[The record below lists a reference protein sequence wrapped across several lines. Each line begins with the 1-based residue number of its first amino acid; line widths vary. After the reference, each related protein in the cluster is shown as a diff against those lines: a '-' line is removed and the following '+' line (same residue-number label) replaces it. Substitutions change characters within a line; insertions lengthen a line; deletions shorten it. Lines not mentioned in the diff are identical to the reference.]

1 MLIKLA
7 WRNIWRNS
15 RRSIIVLTSIIV
27 GLVAVVLYDAL
38 SVGMI
43 QQMLDNQIGAH
54 TAHIQIHKQGFND
67 NKLVQN
73 YVPNPRRVAQ
83 ALANAPGVKAFSER
97 VITFGILSSATN
109 SSGVSL
115 IGIDPGQE
123 ARVTTIKKSLVEGRY
138 LSGKMH
144 EIVIGKKLAE
154 KLEVK
159 LGDKVVAMASRVDG
173 SIGSDVFRVVGI
185 FETFSSEFD
194 KTSMYISI
202 GNARE
207 MLGLGQN
214 VSEFAVIVDNL
225 QQISRVKNELLQQL
239 AAEKSASEYEVFTYR
254 ELLPLLV
261 MQVDVYRESI
271 IIFYGIV
278 ALAMAFGI
286 INTMLMSVFERINE
300 FGVLMAMG
308 MKNRRL
314 FAMILLEA
322 FFLGAI
328 GTLIGFGLSYL
339 LYLPLANSG
348 INLSNF
354 SAGLNSFGVGTVIY
368 PVLTFTGVMNAL
380 LVVPVMA
387 ILGAIYP
394 AVKAMRLEPI
404 SAIRHV

>member
-54 TAHIQIHKQGFND
+54 VAHIQIHKQGFND

-73 YVPNPRRVAQ
+73 YVPNSRQVAQ
-83 ALANAPGVKAFSER
+83 ALTNAPGVKAFSPR

-115 IGIDPGQE
+115 IGVDPEQE
-123 ARVTTIKKSLVEGRY
+123 ARVTKIKKSVVEGRY

-159 LGDKVVAMASRVDG
+159 LGDKVVAMASRLDG
-173 SIGSDVFRVVGI
+173 SIGSDLFRVVGI
-185 FETFSSEFD
+185 YETFSSEFD
-194 KTSMYISI
+194 KISMYISI
-202 GNARE
+202 RNARE
-207 MLGLGQN
+207 MLGLGEN
-214 VSEFAVIVDNL
+214 VSEFAVVVDNL
-225 QQISRVKNELLQQL
+225 QQISRVKNGLIQQL
-239 AAEKSASEYEVFTYR
+239 NPEKSAPDYEVFTYR

-261 MQVDVYRESI
+261 MQVDIYRESI

-286 INTMLMSVFERINE
+286 VNTMLMSVFERINE

-308 MKNRRL
+308 MKNHRL

-328 GTLIGFGLSYL
+328 GTLVGFGLSYL
-339 LYLPLANSG
+339 LYLPLASTG
-348 INLSNF
+348 IDLSAF
-354 SAGLNSFGVGTVIY
+354 SEGLSSFGTGTVIY
-368 PVLTFTGVMNAL
+368 PVLTFTGAMNAL
-380 LVVPVMA
+380 LVVPITAV
-387 ILGAIYP
+387 LGAIYP
-394 AVKAMRLEPI
+394 AVKAVRLEPI